1 MSNAKSPL
9 SSSSPPTAASTENMS
24 AATPPTGATALASSQ
39 SEVRLPHRQHP
50 GWWLATVAVLG
61 LAAAAANVAATNP
74 NMQWEVFA
82 RYFFSGPILQ
92 GLGMTLWLT
101 VIAMIAG
108 TAIGVATAVMRQS
121 PVKVLASAAWLYTW
135 FFRGTPLLVQI
146 IFWYNLA
153 ILFPTLELG
162 IPFTGL
168 TLWSG
173 TTNSL
178 ITPFVAASLALSLN
192 EGAYMAEIVRG
203 GLKSVDQGQEEAATA
218 LGMTRM
224 KMLRRIVIP
233 QAMRVI
239 VPPFGNEVIS
249 MLKSSSL
256 VSVIAMAEL
265 LYSAQLI
272 YQQSYET
279 IPLLMVASTWY
290 LVLVTVL
297 SAIQYY
303 VERHFSRGS
312 KRALPPT
319 PVQRFTKWARNVSPV
334 RERAGAL
341 GRGV

>member
-1 MSNAKSPL
+1 MSNAKPSL
-9 SSSSPPTAASTENMS
+9 GSSSPPTATSAEN
-24 AATPPTGATALASSQ
+24 PDTADSPNLP
-39 SEVRLPHRQHP
+39 SELRLPHRQHP
-50 GWWLATVAVLG
+50 GWWLATAAVLG
-61 LAAAAANVAATNP
+61 LAAAGVNVAATNP
-74 NMQWEVFA
+74 NMQWDVFA

-101 VIAMIAG
+101 VIAMVAG

-121 PVKVLASAAWLYTW
+121 PIKVLASAAGLYTW

-162 IPFTGL
+162 IPFTDL
-168 TLWSG
+168 TFWSG

-239 VPPFGNEVIS
+239 VPPSGNEVIN
-249 MLKSSSL
+249 MLKSTSL

-279 IPLLMVASTWY
+279 IPLLMVASAWY

-319 PVQRFTKWARNVSPV
+319 PAQRFTTWARYASPLG
-334 RERAGAL
+334 RRSGAL

>member
-1 MSNAKSPL
+1 MSNTDPSL
-9 SSSSPPTAASTENMS
+9 VSSHVPTALTAGGPEATMRDSESSTPTDAASD
-24 AATPPTGATALASSQ
+24 
-39 SEVRLPHRQHP
+39 VRLPHRQHP
-50 GWWLATVAVLG
+50 GWWLAIIAVLG
-61 LAAAAANVAATNP
+61 LAAAGVNVAATNP
-74 NMQWEVFA
+74 NMQWDVFA
-82 RYFFSGPILQ
+82 RYFFSGAILQ

-101 VIAMIAG
+101 LIAMVAG
-108 TAIGVATAVMRQS
+108 TAIGVITAVMRQS

-173 TTNSL
+173 ATNSL

-203 GLKSVDQGQEEAATA
+203 GLQSVDQGQEEAATA

-279 IPLLMVASTWY
+279 IPLLMVASLWY

-303 VERHFSRGS
+303 VERRFSRGS

-319 PVQRFTKWARNVSPV
+319 PAQRLTTWVRNTSLAG
-334 RERAGAL
+334 RRAGAL

>member
-1 MSNAKSPL
+1 MSNTDPSPV
-9 SSSSPPTAASTENMS
+9 SSSVPTAVTAEGPEAKARDFQSPAS
-24 AATPPTGATALASSQ
+24 AYGAG
-39 SEVRLPHRQHP
+39 EVRLPHRQHP

-61 LAAAAANVAATNP
+61 LAAGGVSIAANNQ
-74 NMQWEVFA
+74 NMQWDVFA
-82 RYFFSGPILQ
+82 RYFFSGSILQ
-92 GLGMTLWLT
+92 GLAMTLWLT
-101 VIAMIAG
+101 LIAMVAG
-108 TAIGVATAVMRQS
+108 TTIGVVAAVMRQS
-121 PVKVLASAAWLYTW
+121 PIKVLASAAWLYTW

-162 IPFTGL
+162 VPFTGI
-168 TLWSG
+168 TIWSG

-279 IPLLMVASTWY
+279 IPLLMVASLWY
-290 LVLVTVL
+290 LSLVTVL

-319 PVQRFTKWARNVSPV
+319 PLQRFRTWARNFSPTG
-334 RERAGAL
+334 RAGEP
-341 GRGV
+341 GRGL